1 MKNKVKEVMGSP
13 KAIKIMKVSA
23 FALVTVLTVLACTG
37 VAYASGETPDF
48 EKVVSPVV
56 TLIKQILRPMLLLVG
71 AGGFLYCVILG
82 VKYATAEEPQ
92 EREKRKQ
99 AIKTAVIGYMLIFIL
114 IVMLYIA
121 TPQMTSWM
129 DANIGATTSTK
140 TTEAPAKN

>member
-1 MKNKVKEVMGSP
+1 MKNKVKEIMESP
-13 KAIKIMKVSA
+13 KAMKVMKVSA
-23 FALVTVLTVLACTG
+23 LSLVTALAVLAYTG
-37 VAYASGETPDF
+37 VAYASGGAPDF

-56 TLIKQILRPMLLLVG
+56 LLIKNLLRPLLLLVG

-99 AIKTAVIGYMLIFIL
+99 AIKTAVIGYLLIFIL

-121 TPQMTSWM
+121 TPQLTDWM
-129 DANIGATTSTK
+129 DANIGAATTT
-140 TTEAPAKN
+140 TTEAPVKQ